1 MHQNQCI
8 METNLPQR
16 YNKYFDYASKIVKLC
31 IESALFSALIVCMM
45 TNQQRTLIRECVVVL
60 IRQTWRM
67 LTPFLSGKGGVRL
80 LISRPRRRL
89 VLLPDVR

>member
-1 MHQNQCI
+1 
-8 METNLPQR
+8 METKSLQR

-45 TNQQRTLIRECVVVL
+45 TKPQRTLIRECVVVL

-67 LTPFLSGKGGVRL
+67 LAPFLSGKGGVRL
-80 LISRPRRRL
+80 LISRPLRRL
-89 VLLPDVR
+89 ELLPDVR

>member
-1 MHQNQCI
+1 
-8 METNLPQR
+8 METKPLQR
-16 YNKYFDYASKIVKLC
+16 YNKYFDYASKIVKWC
-31 IESALFSALIVCMM
+31 IESALFSALIVCTM
-45 TNQQRTLIRECVVVL
+45 TKPQRTLIRECVVVL

>member
-1 MHQNQCI
+1 
-8 METNLPQR
+8 METKPLQR

-45 TNQQRTLIRECVVVL
+45 TKPQRTLIRECVVVL

-80 LISRPRRRL
+80 LISRPRRL
-89 VLLPDVR
+89 LELLPGVR

>member
-1 MHQNQCI
+1 MHQNQCL
-8 METNLPQR
+8 METKSLQR

-67 LTPFLSGKGGVRL
+67 LTPSLLGKGGVRL

>member
-1 MHQNQCI
+1 MHQNQCL
-8 METNLPQR
+8 METNPPQR

-60 IRQTWRM
+60 IRQTWQM
-67 LTPFLSGKGGVRL
+67 LTPSLEERAGDRFYAS
-80 LISRPRRRL
+80 SSTAA
-89 VLLPDVR
+89 

>member
-8 METNLPQR
+8 METNPPQR

-45 TNQQRTLIRECVVVL
+45 TNHNA
-60 IRQTWRM
+60 
-67 LTPFLSGKGGVRL
+67 LSFGSAL
-80 LISRPRRRL
+80 WF
-89 VLLPDVR
+89 